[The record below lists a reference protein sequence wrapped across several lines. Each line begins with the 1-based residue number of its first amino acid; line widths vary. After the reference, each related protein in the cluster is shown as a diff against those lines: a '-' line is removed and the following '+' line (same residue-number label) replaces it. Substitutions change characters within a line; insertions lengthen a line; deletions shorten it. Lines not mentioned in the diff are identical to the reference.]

1 MLKLEVMHYKG
12 SVPPQ
17 PIAAQFDRVGGTI
30 GRNEANT
37 LVLPDPQRFISRTHA
52 KIKFLGDRYVIEDH
66 GSSTPV
72 MVNGRSLGKG
82 TEAAL
87 AHGDEL
93 IIGEYNLRAIVQLA
107 VVPAD
112 APAIGRTAKVEDPMA
127 MFGMPASG
135 DPFADLIPPPTP
147 GAKGFD
153 SSGLKPGPGGIP
165 ADFDPFSGLGGA
177 AASVS
182 DKSVLSRPADVNVSV
197 APQSQSLEALFGIG
211 NAPANDPLL
220 GGAPEASVDPMPLQ
234 TSVNL
239 DPLAAFD
246 SKPAPHNAPSQRN
259 DAPEVFGSF
268 VPPKPVPEPRVAQP
282 PVAPVQEVMSEIL
295 APTPRKQPEEAAAPR
310 QDVLVETQ
318 RMTITRQTPDAY
330 VSAFLKGAGIEDF
343 NLPGGVTP
351 QNMQMLGE
359 VLRETVQAMLDLLLA
374 RALLKRELRAEVTM
388 LVARE
393 NNPLKFSPNVEA
405 ALAHLLAPQ
414 RGYMEPMEAVR
425 DACNDLRSNQLA
437 FMTGVRAALAGLLQR
452 FSPEQLEQRLKQ
464 KTVLDSVLPM
474 NRRAKMWDLFIE
486 RYEDVAKD
494 AEDNFHQLFGR
505 EFLRA
510 YEAQIAKFAKEEQA
524 KAPKGR

>member
-37 LVLPDPQRFISRTHA
+37 LVLPDAQRFISRTHA

-93 IIGEYNLRAIVQLA
+93 VIGEYNLRAIVQLA
-107 VVPAD
+107 V
-112 APAIGRTAKVEDPMA
+112 APAVAAAGDNTAKVDDPMA
-127 MFGMPASG
+127 MFGVPASG
-135 DPFADLIPPPTP
+135 DPFADLIPPATP

-177 AASVS
+177 AASVP
-182 DKSVLSRPADVNVSV
+182 DKSVLSRPADVSVSV

-211 NAPANDPLL
+211 TPANDPLL
-220 GGAPEASVDPMPLQ
+220 GGAPEASVDPLPLK
-234 TSVNL
+234 TSANL
-239 DPLAAFD
+239 DPLAAFE
-246 SKPAPHNAPSQRN
+246 SKPAPQNAPSQRN
-259 DAPEVFGSF
+259 DASEVFGSF
-268 VPPKPVPEPRVAQP
+268 MPPKTIPEPVVAQS

-295 APTPRKQPEEAAAPR
+295 APTPRKLPEAAVESR

-343 NLPGGVTP
+343 DFPGGVTP

-414 RGYMEPMEAVR
+414 RGYMEPLEAVR

-464 KTVLDSVLPM
+464 KTMLDSVLPM

-524 KAPKGR
+524 KAPKGG